1 VQCFIRSSNSLKG
14 GKAHFSMDDRRP
26 VILLAF
32 ANDRGEGASAR
43 YLRNLPEEARRL
55 RHALEGAERA
65 GLCELVTRQNAT
77 AADVL
82 DVFQD
87 ARYRDRV
94 VVFHYGGHG
103 DGYRLLM
110 ESAVG
115 EPLAADAGGLAAFL
129 GQQRGLSLVFL
140 NACSTGA
147 QVKGLLDMGV
157 PVVVA
162 TADAIEDDAAVEFS
176 DRFYTAIDSGA
187 TLRRAFAEASAAV
200 AVAGGKATR
209 DLTGTQPLQ
218 TDVLPWHLQFGEGA
232 ELAAEWSLP
241 EAAGDP
247 LYGLPTVTPRDL
259 PENPYLEPLTWYSE
273 IHAEVF
279 FGRGYQVRELYE
291 RVTDSGRP
299 PILLLYGRSGVGKSS
314 ILAAGLKPRLAV
326 AGLAARYV
334 RRDPQ
339 KGLLGSLRDA
349 LGGAENPSSV
359 GDFWRATEKQ
369 IGQPM
374 VVILDQVEEALGGS
388 ANVHSG
394 EMSEFIIELTD
405 AFLKPEKRPVGKLV
419 LGFRM
424 EWLAVIERRLAEA
437 LLPRAKMF
445 LEPLDRRGIIEAIRG
460 PGRLVSAS
468 GASVARPIL
477 SRRLVEHYDLE
488 IEESLPEHIADDLL
502 GDRDSLVAPTL
513 QILLSTMWTTT
524 RNTLPTPPRFD
535 SNLYENLGRQGILLG
550 DFLDRQLAA
559 LRSWRPESVDSG
571 LVLDLLEYH
580 TTPFGSAKVSSGQDL
595 ERAYAH
601 TGPGLPELVQRAKD
615 LYLLADA
622 GSAGEHSQVVT
633 RLAHDTLAPLV
644 RERFD
649 RSDRQAQRAWR
660 ILRNR
665 LPEWGG
671 GRVGSPLEG
680 RDLQVVEHAER
691 VSRAWSE
698 DERRLVDASRKAEEQ
713 DARDRDR
720 MHGESLL
727 RGLGHGT
734 GLIGPVEL
742 DALWDL
748 ATLPADAERVRIEIL
763 RLALEEEGSVEQLAN
778 RLDLVVHAAVGLV
791 STRRQ
796 AILGEIVLPGLRA
809 ASTNP
814 RLAWT
819 IARVGLAVRFEGDE
833 FLDLASSALAACVEA
848 EGAFNDAEWPILAA
862 RLTSPFADRIAAQ
875 LLTQHA
881 IEIETVDLPL
891 LTQWLASI
899 GPHLSSA
906 ASERTGIQLLD
917 LMRQTRQPEELATLT
932 HALMWLNPGARL
944 AEQAAGRL
952 GDVFSNTDDLV
963 ELCLLEETRET
974 VASRLGSSVV
984 PRISAPPG
992 AHSRFEVVQLAR
1004 SLKQV
1009 GPRLTPAYADRAC
1022 DRLLRVLSKLNAPTA
1037 LETVSVAIES
1047 VAPRLTAQAAEQSA
1061 DRILDDLAGMD
1072 TPVIML
1078 GLCRAFRAIAPRL
1091 PSAQTASRAEMAF
1104 ERVMEVF
1111 GGADCQEGL
1120 RDLAGALSRL
1130 APLAPERNFGQDLS
1144 ALGASRTPLDLL
1156 RLSHALAA
1164 FAPRLERAEVER
1176 AAELVAEEILTAIDE
1191 SQTMTELQALA
1202 EACTVTMPLLE
1213 STATTKVRDRL
1224 VSTLCVVGD
1233 APALKSLIDALL
1245 SIRHEIDAG
1254 FLLELL
1260 KYPLCVGGARASLL
1274 AALERRTSHS
1284 FGGDVWRLV
1293 EQAAALGFSD
1303 DVLSRPPTRTR
1314 AGG

>member
-1 VQCFIRSSNSLKG
+1 
-14 GKAHFSMDDRRP
+14 MDDRRP
-26 VILLAF
+26 VIFLAF
-32 ANDRGEGASAR
+32 ANDRGEGANAR
-43 YLRNLPEEARRL
+43 YLRNLAAEARRL
-55 RHALEGAERA
+55 RHALDRAERA

-82 DVFQD
+82 DLFQD

-94 VVFHYGGHG
+94 VVFHYGGHA
-103 DGYRLLM
+103 DGYRLLL
-110 ESAVG
+110 ESAEG
-115 EPLAADAGGLAAFL
+115 QPMAADAGGLAAFL
-129 GQQRGLSLVFL
+129 GRQRGLSLVFL

-162 TADAIEDDAAVEFS
+162 TAQAIEDEAAVEFS
-176 DRFYTAIDSGA
+176 DRFYAAIDSGA
-187 TLRRAFAEASAAV
+187 TLRRAFEEASAAV
-200 AVAGGKATR
+200 TVTGGDETR
-209 DLTGTQPLQ
+209 DLTGPQPLQ
-218 TDVLPWHLQFGEGA
+218 TDVLPWHLRFAEGA

-247 LYGLPTVTPRDL
+247 LYGLPTLTPRDL
-259 PENPYLEPLTWYSE
+259 PENPYLEPLTWYGE
-273 IHAEVF
+273 NHAEVF

-326 AGLAARYV
+326 AGRASRYV
-334 RRDPQ
+334 RREPE
-339 KGLLGSLRDA
+339 KGLLGSLRAA
-349 LGGAENPSSV
+349 LGGTDNPSSV
-359 GDFWRATEKQ
+359 GDLWKTLEKQ
-369 IGQPM
+369 NEDQPM
-374 VVILDQVEEALGGS
+374 IVILDQVEEALGGS
-388 ANVHSG
+388 ASDRTG
-394 EMSEFIIELTD
+394 EMSEFISELTE
-405 AFLKPEKRPVGKLV
+405 AFLRPDTRPLGKLV

-468 GASVARPIL
+468 GENVARPIV

-488 IEESLPEHIADDLL
+488 IEEGLPEHIADDLL
-502 GDRDSLVAPTL
+502 GDRDALVAPTL
-513 QILLSTMWTTT
+513 QILLSMMWTTT
-524 RNTLPTPPRFD
+524 RNNLPTLPRFD

-580 TTPFGSAKVSSGQDL
+580 TTPFGSAMVRSGQDL
-595 ERAYAH
+595 ERSYTH
-601 TGPGLPELVQRAKD
+601 TGPGLPELVQRVKD
-615 LYLLADA
+615 LYLLVDA
-622 GSAGEHSQVVT
+622 GKVGDQSQLVT

-649 RSDRQAQRAWR
+649 RSDRPAQRAWR

-665 LPEWGG
+665 LPDWAG

-680 RDLQVVEHAER
+680 RDLEVVEYAER

-698 DERRLVDASRKAEEQ
+698 DERRLVEASRKAKEQ
-713 DARDRDR
+713 GARDRDR
-720 MHGESLL
+720 MYAQSLL
-727 RGLGHGT
+727 RGLGHGS
-734 GLIGPVEL
+734 GAIDPVEL

-763 RLALEEEGSVEQLAN
+763 HLALEEEGSVEQLAN
-778 RLDLVVHAAVGLV
+778 RLEPVVHAAVGFV

-796 AILGEIVLPGLRA
+796 TVLSEIVLPGLRA
-809 ASTNP
+809 ASSHP

-819 IARVGLAVRFEGDE
+819 IARVGIALGFEDGE
-833 FLDLASSALAACVEA
+833 FLDLASGALAACVEA
-848 EGAFNDAEWPILAA
+848 EGAFDDAEWPILAT
-862 RLTSPFADRIAAQ
+862 RLASPFADRIAAR
-875 LLTQHA
+875 LLTQPA
-881 IEIETVDLPL
+881 IETETMDLTL
-891 LTQWLASI
+891 AAQWLASI
-899 GPHLSSA
+899 GPRLSSA
-906 ASERTGIQLLD
+906 SSGRTGIQLLES
-917 LMRQTRQPEELATLT
+917 MRQTRRAEELATLT
-932 HALMWLNPGARL
+932 HALVSLNPGPQIGAD
-944 AEQAAGRL
+944 AAGRL
-952 GDVFSNTDDLV
+952 GEVFSNTGDLV
-963 ELCLLEETRET
+963 DLCLLEEAREMVT
-974 VASRLGSSVV
+974 SRLGSSVV

-992 AHSRFEVVQLAR
+992 VHSRFEVVQLAR

-1009 GPRLTPAYADRAC
+1009 GPRLMPADADRAC

-1037 LETVSVAIES
+1037 LETVTVAIEA

-1061 DRILDDLAGMD
+1061 DRILEDLAGTD
-1072 TPVIML
+1072 TPMIVL
-1078 GLCRAFRAIAPRL
+1078 ALCRAFRAIATRL
-1091 PSAQTASRAEMAF
+1091 QPAQAASRAERCF
-1104 ERVMEVF
+1104 ERVMEVV
-1111 GGADCQEGL
+1111 GSADGQESL

-1130 APLAPERNFGQDLS
+1130 APLVPERNLGQDLS

-1164 FAPRLERAEVER
+1164 FAPQLEKAELERIAEV
-1176 AAELVAEEILTAIDE
+1176 VAERILTAIDE
-1191 SQTMTELQALA
+1191 SQTMTELRPLA
-1202 EACTVTMPLLE
+1202 EACVVTVPWLD
-1213 STATTKVRDRL
+1213 STAATKTRDRL
-1224 VSTLCVVGD
+1224 VGTLPLIGD
-1233 APALKSLIDALL
+1233 APALKSIIDALL
-1245 SIRHEIDAG
+1245 SIPHEIDTG
-1254 FLLELL
+1254 LMLELL
-1260 KYPLCVGGARASLL
+1260 KYPLSVGDTRASLL
-1274 AALERRTSHS
+1274 AALEVRTSRS

-1293 EQAAALGFSD
+1293 EQATALGFS
-1303 DVLSRPPTRTR
+1303 DVLSRPPTRPR